1 MLSWW
6 IADNKRQALAMGFK
20 QLIESALIA
29 RPNHEGVQECGDGA
43 LAKLEYQQN
52 EIN

>member
-20 QLIESALIA
+20 QLIELALIA
-29 RPNHEGVQECGDGA
+29 HPNHGGVQKYGKLA
-43 LAKLEYQQN
+43 LAKLQ
-52 EIN
+52 

>member
-20 QLIESALIA
+20 QLTESALEA
-29 RPNHEGVQECGDGA
+29 HPNHEGVQEWGKKA
-43 LAKLEYQQN
+43 LAKLQ
-52 EIN
+52 

>member
-20 QLIESALIA
+20 QLIESALEA
-29 RPNHEGVQECGDGA
+29 HSYHKGVQEYGKGA
-43 LAKLEYQQN
+43 LAKLQ
-52 EIN
+52 